1 MMQRQR
7 MDIMIGVV
15 IDCDK
20 WLFKQ
25 KENERKLR
33 KYLETT
39 AQDKINEIQG
49 GRPLDYDGYF
59 EIEYSD
65 PILPTTK
72 ENKNAN
78 PKKRR

>member
-1 MMQRQR
+1 MPRQQ
-7 MDIMIGVV
+7 MDIMIGAV

-25 KENERKLR
+25 KENEETLQQ
-33 KYLETT
+33 YLETA

-49 GRPLDYDGYF
+49 GAPLAYNGYF

-65 PILPTTK
+65 LL
-72 ENKNAN
+72 
-78 PKKRR
+78 